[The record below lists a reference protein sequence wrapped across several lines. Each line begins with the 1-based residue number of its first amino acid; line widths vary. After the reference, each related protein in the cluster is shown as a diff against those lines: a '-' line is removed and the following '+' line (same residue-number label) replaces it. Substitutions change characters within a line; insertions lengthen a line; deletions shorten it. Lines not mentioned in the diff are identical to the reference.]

1 MLNHALTL
9 FANMPAS
16 EAQAL
21 SPLFVVDPEFVPIGL
36 PSTLSRVQSAIWQ
49 TAPEAAQRAGV
60 YMAMARMVM
69 EPDTRPYVDVLDPR
83 WFIPT
88 FPVVLE
94 ESTGPLVEVLDA
106 IAEQVRHDPSLY
118 RAVLGLPGTVYG
130 ASAARD
136 LWLVRDNRQSQ
147 YSGLLL
153 GYLLA
158 LEGARNAV

>member
-1 MLNHALTL
+1 
-9 FANMPAS
+9 
-16 EAQAL
+16 
-21 SPLFVVDPEFVPIGL
+21 
-36 PSTLSRVQSAIWQ
+36 
-49 TAPEAAQRAGV
+49 
-60 YMAMARMVM
+60 
-69 EPDTRPYVDVLDPR
+69 VLDPR